1 MLSEQSQQLLTLAL
15 TTARNAGVNVNI
27 AVCDPGGNL
36 CAFQR
41 MDGSPLGSVEI
52 AQKKARSAV
61 LFGAPTEALGQLV
74 REQQLDSFEQT
85 NGGLILFAGGEPVFQ
100 QGKLICGIGI
110 SGGSAAE
117 DKMIALSAID
127 QAGFTSAGVSDAV

>member
-1 MLSEQSQQLLTLAL
+1 MLCEQSQQLLTMAIAA
-15 TTARNAGVNVNI
+15 ARNADVSVNI

-41 MDGSPLGSVEI
+41 MDNSPLGSVEI

-85 NGGLILFAGGEPVFQ
+85 NGGLILFAGGEPVFH
-100 QGKLICGIGI
+100 QGTLIGAIGI
-110 SGGSAAE
+110 SGGTAAE
-117 DKMIALSAID
+117 DKIIALAAID
-127 QAGFTSAGVSDAV
+127 QAGFNCSGVTNEA

>member
-1 MLSEQSQQLLTLAL
+1 MLFEQSQQLLNKAIAFAT
-15 TTARNAGVNVNI
+15 NATVNVNI
-27 AVCDPGGNL
+27 AVCDAGGNL

-41 MDGSPLGSVEI
+41 MDGSPLGSVDI

-85 NGGLILFAGGEPVFQ
+85 NEGLILFAGGEPVFH
-100 QGKLICGIGI
+100 QGQLIGGVGI

-117 DKMIALSAID
+117 DKMIALAAID
-127 QAGFTSAGVSDAV
+127 QAGFTPAGATDEV

>member
-1 MLSEQSQQLLTLAL
+1 MLSEQSQQLLTLAI
-15 TTARNAGVNVNI
+15 TTARNTDVNVNI
-27 AVCDPGGNL
+27 AICDSGGNL

-74 REQQLDSFEQT
+74 RQQQLDSFEQT
-85 NGGLILFAGGEPVFQ
+85 NGGLILFAGGEPVFH
-100 QGKLICGIGI
+100 QGKLIGGIGI

-117 DKMIALSAID
+117 DKMIALAAIN
-127 QAGFTSAGVSDAV
+127 QAGLSPAGATDEA

>member
-1 MLSEQSQQLLTLAL
+1 MLFEQSQLLLNKAI
-15 TTARNAGVNVNI
+15 TTAISSNVNVNI
-27 AVCDPGGNL
+27 AVCDAGGNL

-61 LFGAPTEALGQLV
+61 LFSAPTEALGQLV

-85 NGGLILFAGGEPVFQ
+85 NGGLILFAGGEPIFY
-100 QGKLICGIGI
+100 QGKLIGGVGI

-117 DKMIALSAID
+117 DKMIALDAID
-127 QAGFTSAGVSDAV
+127 RAGFNHAGATDEV

>member
-1 MLSEQSQQLLTLAL
+1 MLFEQSQLLLNKALAAA
-15 TTARNAGVNVNI
+15 THANVNVNI
-27 AVCDPGGNL
+27 AVCDAGGNL

-41 MDGSPLGSVEI
+41 MDRSPLGSVDI

-61 LFGAPTEALGQLV
+61 LFSAPTEALGQLV

-85 NGGLILFAGGEPVFQ
+85 NGGLILFAGGEPVFFKGQ
-100 QGKLICGIGI
+100 LIGGVGI

-117 DKMIALSAID
+117 DKMIALAAIN
-127 QAGFTSAGVSDAV
+127 QAGLDSAGATDEA